1 MLFSANVFNDLDCS
15 AEAGRGAA
23 GLGEAREAQICA
35 LAIFEDDE
43 KLDNES
49 YRLKVEA

>member
-1 MLFSANVFNDLDCS
+1 MLLSANILNNFDCS
-15 AEAGRGAA
+15 AEARRGAA

>member
-35 LAIFEDDE
+35 VTVFENDE
-43 KLDNES
+43 KLDNENH
-49 YRLKVEA
+49 RLQVEA